1 MSGRCWEETFHFAL
15 MPLPPVIVFY
25 SSTASPAPDTL
36 AAHVSGRGAKLVAAQ
51 AAEDV
56 LSLVNRGHPALVVLD
71 GAGNVDEICQ
81 VIKGLRAD
89 PFSAIVPVIVW
100 SESHENDLIDR
111 VLEAGADD
119 FLKPSM
125 DEREKLLRLDSVVRR
140 AERDVGV
147 HPTTRLP
154 GTAMIERDI
163 GARLAAVEDFAVC
176 YADIDSFK
184 EFNDRY
190 GYAHG
195 DRVILLVSKILR
207 DVVKAF
213 APSGFIGHI
222 GGDDFIF
229 NVPLDIF
236 ETCCREIISIFDT
249 LIPFQYSED
258 DRRAGFF
265 WGKDRRGQL
274 HRIPLMTLSIGVV
287 TNRHR
292 SFTHTAQV
300 GELATEMKAYA
311 KTKEGSI
318 YVVDRRQA
326 RRGGLEAVGPP
337 PDEDEQEAE
346 AASEKTTESS

>member
-1 MSGRCWEETFHFAL
+1 VAL
-15 MPLPPVIVFY
+15 LE
-25 SSTASPAPDTL
+25 
-36 AAHVSGRGAKLVAAQ
+36 HVSEQGFKLVEAIGAR
-51 AAEDV
+51 EV
-56 LSLVNRGHPALVVLD
+56 LALVNRGHPSLVVLD
-71 GAGNVDEICQ
+71 GDTAVDEICELIQ
-81 VIKGLRAD
+81 ALRAD
-89 PFSAIVPVIVW
+89 PFSAIVPVVAW
-100 SESHENDLIDR
+100 SEGAPIEVMNR

-119 FLKPSM
+119 FIKDAM
-125 DEREKLLRLDSVVRR
+125 DQREKVLRLNTVVRR

-163 GARLAAVEDFAVC
+163 SSRLAAGEDFAVC
-176 YADIDSFK
+176 YADIDHFK

-190 GYAHG
+190 GYQHG

-213 APSGFIGHI
+213 EPTGFIGHI

-229 NVPLDIF
+229 NVSMDIF

-249 LIPFQYSED
+249 LIPFQYSEE

-274 HRIPLMTLSIGVV
+274 HRIPLMTLSIGIV
-287 TNRHR
+287 TNQQR

-311 KTKEGSI
+311 KTKQGSI
-318 YVVDRRQA
+318 YVVDRRHGQREVHGNSLRSVTSSA
-326 RRGGLEAVGPP
+326 EKEA
-337 PDEDEQEAE
+337 
-346 AASEKTTESS
+346 S

>member
-1 MSGRCWEETFHFAL
+1 

-25 SSTASPAPDTL
+25 SSADSDSPQALSGHVAQRGCKLITA
-36 AAHVSGRGAKLVAAQ
+36 GGAKEVIT
-51 AAEDV
+51 
-56 LSLVNRGHPALVVLD
+56 LVNRGHPSLVVLD
-71 GAGNVDEICQ
+71 GDGEIDEVCELIRT
-81 VIKGLRAD
+81 LRSD

-100 SESHENDLIDR
+100 SQSGDVTR
-111 VLEAGADD
+111 VDSILEAGADD
-119 FLKPSM
+119 LLKGSM
-125 DEREKLLRLDSVVRR
+125 PEREQLLRLNTVVRR

-163 GARLAAVEDFAVC
+163 AARLQASEDFAVC
-176 YADIDSFK
+176 YADIDNFK

-190 GYAHG
+190 GYTHG
-195 DRVILLVSKILR
+195 DRVILLVSKVLR

-213 APSGFIGHI
+213 APNGFIGHI

-249 LIPFQYSED
+249 LIPYQYSEE
-258 DRRAGFF
+258 DRSAGFF

-274 HRIPLMTLSIGVV
+274 HRIPLMTVSIGVV
-287 TNRHR
+287 TNHNR
-292 SFTHTAQV
+292 SFSHTAQV

-311 KTKEGSI
+311 KTKQGSI
-318 YVVDRRQA
+318 FVVDRRHTQREGRPA
-326 RRGGLEAVGPP
+326 LLTRRPSEAIK
-337 PDEDEQEAE
+337 
-346 AASEKTTESS
+346 EKT